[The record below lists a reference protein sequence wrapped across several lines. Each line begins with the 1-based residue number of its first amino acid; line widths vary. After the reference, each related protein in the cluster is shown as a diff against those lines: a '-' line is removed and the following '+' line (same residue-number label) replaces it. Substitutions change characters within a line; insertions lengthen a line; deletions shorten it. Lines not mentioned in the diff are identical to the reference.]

1 MKKYESVIDSI
12 FLSNNGEIDLL
23 TGAISPDRFDQIVK
37 RDLAMAQRNHAK
49 ISMIST
55 AINLTQFFT
64 DNQTLDSLEQQ
75 SMIEN
80 ELVNLHFNLKSTFR
94 QSDCICRVSKL
105 GFWILLNGADKRTSD
120 QLFEALYFAA
130 KFGSRNTI
138 KVLRELSEYVSA
150 DLSVRAEIN
159 TRFGWIKNSANLAAL
174 APWLLFL
181 ILRTQINAKVAYEQ
195 PFGQFLMAIGVL
207 ATLIAYYW
215 MNRIANLPKA
225 KRIFTLAL
233 GEK

>member
-23 TGAISPDRFDQIVK
+23 TGAIAPDRFDQIVK
-37 RDLAMAQRNHAK
+37 RDLAMAQRNSTN

-55 AINLTQFFT
+55 AVNLTQFFE

-105 GFWILLNGADKRTSD
+105 GFWILLNGADRTTAD
-120 QLFEALYFAA
+120 QLADRLL
-130 KFGSRNTI
+130 N
-138 KVLRELSEYVSA
+138 ELPNFITVGM
-150 DLSVRAEIN
+150 SVWQQGE
-159 TRFGWIKNSANLAAL
+159 S
-174 APWLLFL
+174 
-181 ILRTQINAKVAYEQ
+181 ILDWYKRVDQIHFHN
-195 PFGQFLMAIGVL
+195 
-207 ATLIAYYW
+207 
-215 MNRIANLPKA
+215 N
-225 KRIFTLAL
+225 
-233 GEK
+233 

>member
-23 TGAISPDRFDQIVK
+23 TGAIAPDRFDQIVK
-37 RDLAMAQRNHAK
+37 RDLAMAQRNSTN

-55 AINLTQFFT
+55 AVNLTQFFE

-105 GFWILLNGADKRTSD
+105 GFWILLNGADSTTAD
-120 QLFEALYFAA
+120 QL
-130 KFGSRNTI
+130 
-138 KVLRELSEYVSA
+138 A
-150 DLSVRAEIN
+150 DR
-159 TRFGWIKNSANLAAL
+159 
-174 APWLLFL
+174 LL
-181 ILRTQINAKVAYEQ
+181 NE
-195 PFGQFLMAIGVL
+195 
-207 ATLIAYYW
+207 
-215 MNRIANLPKA
+215 LPKFITVGMSVWQQGESILDWY
-225 KRIFTLAL
+225 KRVDQIHFNNN
-233 GEK
+233 

>member
-37 RDLAMAQRNHAK
+37 RDLAMAQRNPAK

-105 GFWILLNGADKRTSD
+105 GFWILLNGADRTTAD
-120 QLFEALYFAA
+120 QLADRLLNELPNFITVGMSVWQQGESILDWY
-130 KFGSRNTI
+130 K
-138 KVLRELSEYVSA
+138 KV
-150 DLSVRAEIN
+150 D
-159 TRFGWIKNSANLAAL
+159 
-174 APWLLFL
+174 
-181 ILRTQINAKVAYEQ
+181 QIHFN
-195 PFGQFLMAIGVL
+195 
-207 ATLIAYYW
+207 
-215 MNRIANLPKA
+215 NN
-225 KRIFTLAL
+225 
-233 GEK
+233 